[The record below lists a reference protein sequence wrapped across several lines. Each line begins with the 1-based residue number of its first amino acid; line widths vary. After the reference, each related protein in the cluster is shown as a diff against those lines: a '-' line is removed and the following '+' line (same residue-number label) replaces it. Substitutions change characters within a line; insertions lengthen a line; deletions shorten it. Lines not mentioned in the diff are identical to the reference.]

1 MIREDFPV
9 PASPH
14 TATLTTPLP
23 PAYPTLSFPGISL
36 SLSLSLCPRVRLAL
50 RASSSSPA
58 LVAVLFAPLPASRH
72 RFHSKKEKKNENLKI
87 SLESLLGIQSKG
99 QQGCG
104 AETCRDGGRIAVCS
118 FGLRITYDE
127 SFLLLLLKGNS
138 LATAGNHCG
147 NNNNNNQKTKP
158 SQVLARFLSGAGR
171 GRIEEVSPLPSSLSL
186 SVSMSVFLTTTLAPF
201 FYLPTCG
208 RERVLPLLRALRKV
222 ETSNCPLPAPA
233 GDEGKSVGPLQIG
246 FAYHQDGIQ
255 YLIPSL
261 SLSLKR
267 RLRL

>member
-1 MIREDFPV
+1 MSRWRTDRGLQLWPQNHLRRVFP
-9 PASPH
+9 
-14 TATLTTPLP
+14 P
-23 PAYPTLSFPGISL
+23 PPPQ
-36 SLSLSLCPRVRLAL
+36 RQ
-50 RASSSSPA
+50 
-58 LVAVLFAPLPASRH
+58 FACH
-72 RFHSKKEKKNENLKI
+72 CG
-87 SLESLLGIQSKG
+87 ESLRE
-99 QQGCG
+99 QQQQQP
-104 AETCRDGGRIAVCS
+104 
-118 FGLRITYDE
+118 
-127 SFLLLLLKGNS
+127 KN
-138 LATAGNHCG
+138 
-147 NNNNNNQKTKP
+147 KTKP
-158 SQVLARFLSGAGR
+158 SSGTVPFGCWAGQNRRGISSPFL
-171 GRIEEVSPLPSSLSL
+171 SLSL